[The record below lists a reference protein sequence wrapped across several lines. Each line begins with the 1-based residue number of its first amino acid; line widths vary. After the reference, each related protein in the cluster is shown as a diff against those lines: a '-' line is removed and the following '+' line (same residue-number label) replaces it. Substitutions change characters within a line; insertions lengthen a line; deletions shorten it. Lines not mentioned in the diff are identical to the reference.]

1 MATNSRRIEAQRQR
15 RPVEQKDLRSHTQ
28 LQRQGP
34 YQCSFECG
42 RIRNYFRTLKNLKMD
57 YNKLAIKAY
66 EDAKANGW
74 YEKKQPINTRLI
86 LIKSE
91 LYEAFEAFRGKDYA
105 PSSAHLTALQTAC
118 FFNEDHIIIFKAQI
132 KDTFEDE
139 IADTAIR
146 IFDFCGWYGIELGT
160 IKKIQTKPRGQYDSD
175 LVYLDKVITSTFDLT
190 DKERI
195 SMSFRYLLGALE
207 SIAEVYE
214 FDLEQHIVL
223 KMAYNK
229 TRGHKH
235 GGKVL

>member
-1 MATNSRRIEAQRQR
+1 
-15 RPVEQKDLRSHTQ
+15 
-28 LQRQGP
+28 
-34 YQCSFECG
+34 
-42 RIRNYFRTLKNLKMD
+42 MD
-57 YNKLAIKAY
+57 YNKLAIQAH

-74 YEKKQPINTRLI
+74 YEKVQPINTYLA

-91 LYEAFEAFRGKDYA
+91 LYEAFDAFRGEKYCTHPD
-105 PSSAHLTALQTAC
+105 LFILQEEL
-118 FFNEDHIIIFKAQI
+118 NIFYDILEVSHKAEVVSDFKGNV

-146 IFDFCGWYGIELGT
+146 IFDFCGWYGIELPEP
-160 IKKIQTKPRGQYDSD
+160 KKIQTKVKGQFPSD
-175 LVYLDKVITSTFDLT
+175 LIAIDKLITGLFDVT
-190 DKERI
+190 DKEQLNI
-195 SMSFRYLLGALE
+195 VMSAILGALE

-214 FDLEQHIVL
+214 FDLEQHIAL

>member
-1 MATNSRRIEAQRQR
+1 MN
-15 RPVEQKDLRSHTQ
+15 
-28 LQRQGP
+28 
-34 YQCSFECG
+34 
-42 RIRNYFRTLKNLKMD
+42 
-57 YNKLAIKAY
+57 YNKLAIQAH

-74 YEKKQPINTRLI
+74 YEKVQPINTYLA

-91 LYEAFEAFRGKDYA
+91 LYEALDAFRSEKYIDLDAEDLDYLIA
-105 PSSAHLTALQTAC
+105 
-118 FFNEDHIIIFKAQI
+118 DHIKTGTNTYQYKNIFLLNI

-146 IFDFCGWYGIELGT
+146 IFDFCGWYGIELPEP
-160 IKKIQTKPRGQYDSD
+160 KKIQTKVKGQFPSD
-175 LVYLDKVITSTFDLT
+175 LIAIDKLITGLFDVT
-190 DKERI
+190 DKEQLNI
-195 SMSFRYLLGALE
+195 VMSAILGALE

-214 FDLEQHIVL
+214 FDLEQHIAL

>member
-1 MATNSRRIEAQRQR
+1 
-15 RPVEQKDLRSHTQ
+15 
-28 LQRQGP
+28 
-34 YQCSFECG
+34 
-42 RIRNYFRTLKNLKMD
+42 MD
-57 YNKLAIKAY
+57 YNKLAIQAH

-74 YEKKQPINTRLI
+74 YEKVQPINTYLA

-105 PSSAHLTALQTAC
+105 PSSAHFTVLQTAC

-146 IFDFCGWYGIELGT
+146 IFDFCGWYGIELPEP
-160 IKKIQTKPRGQYDSD
+160 KKIQTKVKGQFPSD
-175 LVYLDKVITSTFDLT
+175 LIAIDKLITGLFDVT
-190 DKERI
+190 DKEQLNI
-195 SMSFRYLLGALE
+195 VMSAILGALE
-207 SIAEVYE
+207 SIAEVYQ
-214 FDLEQHIVL
+214 FDLEQHIAL

>member
-1 MATNSRRIEAQRQR
+1 MN
-15 RPVEQKDLRSHTQ
+15 
-28 LQRQGP
+28 
-34 YQCSFECG
+34 
-42 RIRNYFRTLKNLKMD
+42 
-57 YNKLAIKAY
+57 YNKLAIQAH

-74 YEKKQPINTRLI
+74 YEKVQPINTYLA

-91 LYEAFEAFRGKDYA
+91 LYEAFDAFRGEKYCTHPD
-105 PSSAHLTALQTAC
+105 LFILQEEL
-118 FFNEDHIIIFKAQI
+118 NIFYDILEESHKKEVI
-132 KDTFEDE
+132 SDFKENVKDTFGDE

-207 SIAEVYE
+207 SIAEVYQ
-214 FDLEQHIVL
+214 FDLEQHIAL